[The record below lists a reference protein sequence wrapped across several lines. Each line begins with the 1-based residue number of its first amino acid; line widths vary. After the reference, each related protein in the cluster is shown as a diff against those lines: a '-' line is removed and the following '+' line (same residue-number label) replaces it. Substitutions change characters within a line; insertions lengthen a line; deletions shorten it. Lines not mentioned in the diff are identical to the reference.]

1 MNYSQNFNH
10 EFNTKLKERAN
21 LDEEEKMRLQEEM
34 EAKLKAIE
42 EMEERERV
50 KNEELTKWQS
60 EVSANKV
67 LFQTIL
73 NSLNFQSKNLKVSAQ
88 YPRLKFLDLKRHI

>member
-1 MNYSQNFNH
+1 
-10 EFNTKLKERAN
+10 
-21 LDEEEKMRLQEEM
+21 MRLQEEM

-67 LFQTIL
+67 LFQTI
-73 NSLNFQSKNLKVSAQ
+73 
-88 YPRLKFLDLKRHI
+88 

>member
-1 MNYSQNFNH
+1 MTQNFNH
-10 EFNTKLKERAN
+10 EFNTKFKERAN

-60 EVSANKV
+60 EVSANNV

-73 NSLNFQSKNLKVSAQ
+73 DSFNFQ
-88 YPRLKFLDLKRHI
+88 

>member
-1 MNYSQNFNH
+1 MMNSTHNLNDDSYTKFIKWILHKILTMNSTQNFQ
-10 EFNTKLKERAN
+10 ERAN

-60 EVSANKV
+60 EVSVN
-67 LFQTIL
+67 
-73 NSLNFQSKNLKVSAQ
+73 
-88 YPRLKFLDLKRHI
+88 